1 MLTNQQ
7 LYGNIRVVDLSTS
20 FSKGTNS
27 MVDRFERFSYA
38 ISEISRCWHRIA
50 GEVMGNYELKGSYSV
65 YFTTLY
71 RYPEGIT
78 AAQLGELC
86 SRDKADVSRA
96 MALLEKKG
104 FIIRQ
109 ETEGKA
115 YRAKLSLTEKGMA
128 LAEQI
133 NEKAAAAVEFA
144 SRGLP
149 ADKRGVFY
157 EALELITGN
166 LQKLSKEG
174 L

>member
-1 MLTNQQ
+1 M
-7 LYGNIRVVDLSTS
+7 IH
-20 FSKGTNS
+20 
-27 MVDRFERFSYA
+27 RFERFSYA

-50 GEVMGNYELKGSYSV
+50 GEEMGKYDLKGSFSV

-71 RYPEGIT
+71 RYPEGVT

-104 FIIRQ
+104 LVTRQ
-109 ETEGKA
+109 EADGKA
-115 YRAKLSLTEKGMA
+115 YRAKLILTEEGMV
-128 LAEQI
+128 LAEHI
-133 NEKAAAAVEFA
+133 NQKAGAAVEYA
-144 SRGLP
+144 SQGLP
-149 ADKRGVFY
+149 ADKRAVFY
-157 EALELITGN
+157 EALELITAN

>member
-1 MLTNQQ
+1 M
-7 LYGNIRVVDLSTS
+7 I
-20 FSKGTNS
+20 
-27 MVDRFERFSYA
+27 DRFERFSYA

-50 GEVMGNYELKGSYSV
+50 GEEMGKYELKGSFSV

-71 RYPEGIT
+71 RCPGGIT

-104 FIIRQ
+104 LVTRQ
-109 ETEGKA
+109 EVDGKT
-115 YRAKLSLTEKGMA
+115 YRAKLTLTEEGMA
-128 LAEQI
+128 LAEHI
-133 NEKAAAAVEFA
+133 NQKASEAVEYA

-149 ADKRGVFY
+149 AEKRAVFY
-157 EALELITGN
+157 EALELITAN
-166 LQKLSKEG
+166 LQTLSKEG